1 MDVFVAEQLSTMLIV
16 STNFITTYGP
26 QQSYVLDVDRRS
38 VAEQVSSGIN
48 SFDCAWYNSNVF
60 SFFIFQHI
68 FQRADLGFSKS
79 YSDIHD
85 GILIHAPVILQGS
98 PP

>member
-1 MDVFVAEQLSTMLIV
+1 MVWMDVFVAEQLSTMLIM
-16 STNFITTYGP
+16 STNFITYGP
-26 QQSYVLDVDRRS
+26 QQSYVLDLDRRS

-48 SFDCAWYNSNVF
+48 LLKFGHFLFCTLEDQC
-60 SFFIFQHI
+60 
-68 FQRADLGFSKS
+68 QRAALGFSKS

-98 PP
+98 LP